1 MTAGVLG
8 GQQHSLRC
16 PLSYSAKLQAPAGA
30 LQLSKLVHLRQQL
43 PARASDSAHLQRGL
57 SIFQQTARQQTFPRS
72 RRQVVSPAAISA
84 DAGIPVVASQQA
96 GAEPVQ
102 SRGLGSLTSR
112 ILSGSVL
119 GLAGGLIILAG
130 GWVFTV
136 ATCLVAYQATQEFY
150 GFITSKVLLYT
161 GFNMYT
167 KEWNSRCPAR
177 CTCLLPCCMR
187 AHTSSCSAALADIAG
202 EAVQASANI

>member
-1 MTAGVLG
+1 MTASVLG
-8 GQQHSLRC
+8 GHYHPLLC
-16 PLSYSAKLQAPAGA
+16 PLSHHTSSQCIAATSQPQKLSVQ
-30 LQLSKLVHLRQQL
+30 RQQL
-43 PARASDSAHLQRGL
+43 ARVSPDITRSQRGP
-57 SIFQQTARQQTFPRS
+57 SSFEQTAVQQHKFFRS
-72 RRQVVSPAAISA
+72 RRRVVSPAAISA

-119 GLAGGLIILAG
+119 GLSGGLIILAG

-150 GFITSKVLLYT
+150 GFITSKVSLKTPLPRPLFIPGTFWPT
-161 GFNMYT
+161 G
-167 KEWNSRCPAR
+167 SS
-177 CTCLLPCCMR
+177 
-187 AHTSSCSAALADIAG
+187 HTEG
-202 EAVQASANI
+202 AS

>member
-8 GQQHSLRC
+8 GQQHSRSCSLTHFRDSQASAALSHLKRPGYLR
-16 PLSYSAKLQAPAGA
+16 
-30 LQLSKLVHLRQQL
+30 QL
-43 PARASDSAHLQRGL
+43 PARASDSVHLQQRL
-57 SIFQQTARQQTFPRS
+57 SIFQQTAHQQTYPRS
-72 RRQVVSPAAISA
+72 RRRIIAPAAISA

-119 GLAGGLIILAG
+119 GLGGGLIILAG
-130 GWVFTV
+130 GWVFTI

-150 GFITSKVLLYT
+150 GFITSKV
-161 GFNMYT
+161 GHQ
-167 KEWNSRCPAR
+167 SAH
-177 CTCLLPCCMR
+177 R
-187 AHTSSCSAALADIAG
+187 APHD
-202 EAVQASANI
+202 NK

>member
-8 GQQHSLRC
+8 GQQHSWSC
-16 PLSYSAKLQAPAGA
+16 PLTHFRDSQASAAISHLKTLG
-30 LQLSKLVHLRQQL
+30 HLRQL
-43 PARASDSAHLQRGL
+43 PARASDSAHLQQRL
-57 SIFQQTARQQTFPRS
+57 SIFRQTAHQQTFPRT
-72 RRQVVSPAAISA
+72 RRRVIAPAAISA

-119 GLAGGLIILAG
+119 GLGGGLIILAG
-130 GWVFTV
+130 GWVFTI

-150 GFITSKVLLYT
+150 GFITSKVGLRTAY
-161 GFNMYT
+161 
-167 KEWNSRCPAR
+167 
-177 CTCLLPCCMR
+177 R
-187 AHTSSCSAALADIAG
+187 AAHDKQPSGQPMLCQGLALQCVVSCISPT
-202 EAVQASANI
+202 

>member
-1 MTAGVLG
+1 MIGSVLG
-8 GQQHSLRC
+8 GRHHSLAC
-16 PLSYSAKLQAPAGA
+16 PLSYHRHCQAPVSR
-30 LQLSKLVHLRQQL
+30 LQLRKHSFRPQQEL
-43 PARASDSAHLQRGL
+43 ASTCSDSARLQRGA

-72 RRQVVSPAAISA
+72 RRRVVSPAAISA

-130 GWVFTV
+130 GWVFTA

-150 GFITSKVLLYT
+150 GFITSKV
-161 GFNMYT
+161 
-167 KEWNSRCPAR
+167 SP
-177 CTCLLPCCMR
+177 
-187 AHTSSCSAALADIAG
+187 SCA
-202 EAVQASANI
+202 

>member
-8 GQQHSLRC
+8 GQQHSCIC
-16 PLSYSAKLQAPAGA
+16 PLAQLRDTQAPSASS
-30 LQLSKLVHLRQQL
+30 QLRRPVYQRQQL
-43 PARASDSAHLQRGL
+43 PARASDSLHLQQGL
-57 SIFQQTARQQTFPRS
+57 SIFQQKAHQQTFPRS
-72 RRQVVSPAAISA
+72 RRRVIAPAAISA

-150 GFITSKVLLYT
+150 GFITSKVDPWT
-161 GFNMYT
+161 ARSHASQFAV
-167 KEWNSRCPAR
+167 RPA
-177 CTCLLPCCMR
+177 CAGTVIGIPHGVNHLTCLT
-187 AHTSSCSAALADIAG
+187 ASCVMPRRSNMCI
-202 EAVQASANI
+202 